1 LPTLQTIIV
10 AGEACSL
17 ELIKQWST
25 DRKLFNAYGPTEA
38 SVCTTIAKC
47 TPIDQK
53 VTIGRPIANAQVY
66 ILDQNL
72 KPLPIGVPGE
82 LHISGVGLAR
92 GYLNRPEL
100 TAEKFITNP
109 FTKSKGR
116 ERLYKT
122 GDLARYLP
130 DGNIE
135 YLGRIDNQVKIRGF
149 RIELGEIE
157 AALSQHEDVQTSV
170 VIIRE
175 DSPGDKRLVAYIVPQ
190 TEIKLESSELRSFLK
205 NKLPEYMIPNAF
217 VFLEVLPL
225 TPNGKVDRRALPT
238 PDIQSELIDKYVA
251 PRTATEEI
259 LAQIWAQV
267 LKVDLVGINDNFFI
281 LGGHSLLAT
290 QLVSRIRSSFKVEI
304 SLHELF
310 NVRTLAEL
318 AQLIGKLQQQNTDI
332 NVSPILPRRKK

>member
-1 LPTLQTIIV
+1 
-10 AGEACSL
+10 
-17 ELIKQWST
+17 
-25 DRKLFNAYGPTEA
+25 
-38 SVCTTIAKC
+38 
-47 TPIDQK
+47 
-53 VTIGRPIANAQVY
+53 
-66 ILDQNL
+66 
-72 KPLPIGVPGE
+72 
-82 LHISGVGLAR
+82 
-92 GYLNRPEL
+92 
-100 TAEKFITNP
+100 
-109 FTKSKGR
+109 
-116 ERLYKT
+116 
-122 GDLARYLP
+122 
-130 DGNIE
+130 
-135 YLGRIDNQVKIRGF
+135 
-149 RIELGEIE
+149 
-157 AALSQHEDVQTSV
+157 
-170 VIIRE
+170 
-175 DSPGDKRLVAYIVPQ
+175 
-190 TEIKLESSELRSFLK
+190 
-205 NKLPEYMIPNAF
+205 MIPNAF

>member
-1 LPTLQTIIV
+1 
-10 AGEACSL
+10 
-17 ELIKQWST
+17 
-25 DRKLFNAYGPTEA
+25 
-38 SVCTTIAKC
+38 
-47 TPIDQK
+47 
-53 VTIGRPIANAQVY
+53 
-66 ILDQNL
+66 
-72 KPLPIGVPGE
+72 
-82 LHISGVGLAR
+82 
-92 GYLNRPEL
+92 
-100 TAEKFITNP
+100 
-109 FTKSKGR
+109 
-116 ERLYKT
+116 
-122 GDLARYLP
+122 
-130 DGNIE
+130 
-135 YLGRIDNQVKIRGF
+135 
-149 RIELGEIE
+149 
-157 AALSQHEDVQTSV
+157 V